1 VDDDGWIHYKCLTE
15 NDQWISPH
23 IPELIGELDCHIYV
37 DVVFTVSVFTYLYK
51 YLYKGPDQTSFHVSH
66 ADDEEH
72 TDEIAEYVNARY
84 LCSPESAWRIIGFDI
99 TLKRPSVNCLPV
111 HLLSGNISRFSG
123 HCGPQDNRPSTSP
136 LICYFNRP
144 NLPQFTKLTYIEYF
158 QKYIIYKWNNEP
170 LHDGEA
176 LEEPISYSK

>member
-23 IPELIGELDCHIYV
+23 IPELVNELDCHIYV

-66 ADDEEH
+66 ADDEGG
-72 TDEIAEYVNARY
+72 TDEIAEYVNAQY

-99 TLKRPSVNCLPV
+99 TSKRPSVDCSPV
-111 HLLSGNISRFSG
+111 VTFPDLVATVVHKTIGPPHLLSSV
-123 HCGPQDNRPSTSP
+123 TS
-136 LICYFNRP
+136 I
-144 NLPQFTKLTYIEYF
+144 
-158 QKYIIYKWNNEP
+158 
-170 LHDGEA
+170 G
-176 LEEPISYSK
+176 PISLNSLN